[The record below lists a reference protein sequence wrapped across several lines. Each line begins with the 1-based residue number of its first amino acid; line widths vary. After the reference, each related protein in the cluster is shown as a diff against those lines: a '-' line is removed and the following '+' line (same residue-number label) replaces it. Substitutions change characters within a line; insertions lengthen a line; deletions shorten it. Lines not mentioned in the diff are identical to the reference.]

1 MAIDFDKGIARVP
14 PLIGV
19 LGLLGSGVVWG
30 VWGISY
36 SGAFLVGAVAAWFN
50 FRLLEGFVNKLGRLA
65 AAEPGKPPRLSGVRL
80 FIQFVLFVAG
90 AFVILRLTG
99 FNVVAALCG
108 FLVCPAAVMVE
119 IVYELITY
127 GHS

>member
-1 MAIDFDKGIARVP
+1 VAIDFDKGIARVP

-36 SGAFLVGAVAAWFN
+36 SVAFLVGAVAAWFN
-50 FRLLEGFVNKLGRLA
+50 FRLVEGFVNKLGRLA
-65 AAEPGKPPRLSGVRL
+65 AAEPGKPPKASGVRL
-80 FIQFVLFVAG
+80 FVQFALFLAG

-99 FNVVAALCG
+99 FNVVAALSG
-108 FLVCPAAVMVE
+108 FLVCPVAVMVE
-119 IVYELITY
+119 ILYELFTY